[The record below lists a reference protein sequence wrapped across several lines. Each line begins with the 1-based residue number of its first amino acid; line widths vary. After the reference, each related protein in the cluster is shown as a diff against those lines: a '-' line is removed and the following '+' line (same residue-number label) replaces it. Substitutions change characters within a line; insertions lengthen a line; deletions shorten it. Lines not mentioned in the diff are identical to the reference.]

1 VCAAKANGEDE
12 SGNPLKLKGL
22 YKKFGDG
29 YKNGRA
35 PEPRAE
41 AAADE
46 LNNPLELRLLLF
58 LLELLLDFPE
68 LFDLLSLELLSLSF
82 LSDGK
87 LVPLILFELG
97 VSPGKLK
104 LGKPNR
110 GLANPI
116 PAKPPNGKNSGG
128 ALPEDEVV
136 VVEAAEVVEL
146 EVVFDEGVVDAA
158 EDVVEPAVG
167 SINIFIEGKPAA
179 NILALKPKEFKAA
192 EDGKFNPLEVTAV
205 FPNAFP

>member
-1 VCAAKANGEDE
+1 M
-12 SGNPLKLKGL
+12 
-22 YKKFGDG
+22 
-29 YKNGRA
+29 
-35 PEPRAE
+35 
-41 AAADE
+41 
-46 LNNPLELRLLLF
+46 
-58 LLELLLDFPE
+58 
-68 LFDLLSLELLSLSF
+68 
-82 LSDGK
+82 
-87 LVPLILFELG
+87 PLIVLELG

-116 PAKPPNGKNSGG
+116 PAKPPNGKNIGG

-146 EVVFDEGVVDAA
+146 EVVFDEDVVGAV
-158 EDVVEPAVG
+158 DVVEPAVG

-179 NILALKPKEFKAA
+179 NILALKPKEFNAA

-205 FPNAFP
+205 FPNALP